1 MGTRVSRRSAV
12 LAVTSTAS
20 LTFSGWK
27 WHLWHSQSESN
38 VFTLVGASSPSPE
51 QKAALKVHLKF
62 LSLSTTSSNQRCR
75 ILSPGWHEKAF
86 ANALFSTASVWGFS
100 LGVFL
105 FIALNLAKPA
115 STHTRMRRQC
125 GSKLLLSD
133 ILQCTCHW
141 TFHSDDGQGHVSPLG
156 LSRKAFLN
164 IFCSSCLLDDK
175 MAAAAV
181 LAVLMQR
188 TDTTNF
194 IYCRR
199 AAPCVRHSRSL

>member
-1 MGTRVSRRSAV
+1 MGV
-12 LAVTSTAS
+12 L
-20 LTFSGWK
+20 
-27 WHLWHSQSESN
+27 
-38 VFTLVGASSPSPE
+38 
-51 QKAALKVHLKF
+51 
-62 LSLSTTSSNQRCR
+62 
-75 ILSPGWHEKAF
+75 
-86 ANALFSTASVWGFS
+86 
-100 LGVFL
+100 LGVFPL
-105 FIALNLAKPA
+105 YCTKPA
-115 STHTRMRRQC
+115 STHTRMRWQC

-133 ILQCTCHW
+133 ILQCTCRW

-199 AAPCVRHSRSL
+199 ATPCVRASQPFLLAAGEENRRSPSAPEMRRFPSTAGNHFGCFACHKVKNHTCVFSKRGTGARAVGFQMWETLAPNK